1 MAILAVI
8 GKILL
13 GIIAF
18 MLLWLTLAKPVKRF
32 FKIPAPAFT
41 GRFLDSKF
49 RRWMQPPGI
58 IVRRSGIREGMQ
70 VLEIGC
76 GSGCFTTY
84 VARAVVPQGNVYAL
98 DIQEKMLA
106 QLKKKLDLPAYSD
119 IKNIELLHR
128 SAYDLPF
135 GDNTL
140 DLVYMI
146 TVLQEIPDSDKA
158 LSEVRRVLTPGGHLA
173 ITEFFPDPDY
183 PRKSTTIKQC
193 QKVGFKLDRLQGNF
207 FNYTARFR
215 KE

>member
-8 GKILL
+8 GKLLL

-41 GRFLDSKF
+41 GKFLDSNF
-49 RRWMQPPGI
+49 RRWMQSPDK
-58 IVRRSGIREGMQ
+58 IVQRSGIREGMQ

-76 GSGCFTTY
+76 GSGAFTTV
-84 VARAVVPQGNVYAL
+84 VARAVGRDGRVYAL
-98 DIQEKMLA
+98 DIQGRMLE
-106 QLKKKLDLPAYSD
+106 QLRNKLKREENRD
-119 IKNIELLHR
+119 IANIELLHR

-135 GDNTL
+135 EDNTL
-140 DLVYMI
+140 DFVYLI
-146 TVLQEIPDSDKA
+146 TVLQEIPDRDKA
-158 LSEVRRVLTPGGHLA
+158 LSEVRRVLKPGGYLA

-183 PRKSTTIKQC
+183 PLESTTIRQC
-193 QKVGFKLDRLQGNF
+193 QKAGFKLDRVQGNF